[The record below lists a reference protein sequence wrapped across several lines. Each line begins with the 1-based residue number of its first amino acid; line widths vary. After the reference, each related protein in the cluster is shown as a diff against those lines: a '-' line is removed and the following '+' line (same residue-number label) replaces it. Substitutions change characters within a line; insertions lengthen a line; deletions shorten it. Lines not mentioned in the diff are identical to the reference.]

1 MIIYTFKY
9 NVITIIM
16 FLIDKY
22 YNNINSIACHQNIL
36 NRLLKSF
43 DTHSDIYN
51 NFENIKNNNE
61 KVKESLDY
69 INNKPFQY
77 CNFQHL
83 IFYGPEG
90 CGKEYITNKLIKK
103 IFGESGS
110 KLQEI
115 EYTINGYSN
124 TKTKVL
130 IKQSNHH
137 IVIEPNNNGFDKY
150 LIQDIIQDY
159 ARSQMLSICKNMKL
173 FKIVVIDK
181 IDNLNYYAQASLRRT
196 MEKYANTCKF
206 IFISNQLSKI
216 IEPLKSRCLMV
227 RVPLPNKY
235 QIFNMVLKISH
246 LENIDINIGEFNE
259 IIKNCDNNINKIIWY
274 LELKKN
280 NLSDFT
286 DWKIIVKKIVMLI
299 LSKIQTSKDLNNIIK
314 KCREYIYILFITNL
328 NLKLVIRFI
337 MKELIKNID
346 DNKIKYKIINITSE
360 CELRMNKG
368 TRQIIHLEAY
378 ILKILQLLY

>member
-1 MIIYTFKY
+1 
-9 NVITIIM
+9 M

-22 YNNINSIACHQNIL
+22 YNNVNSIACHQKIL

-43 DTHSDIYN
+43 DTHNDIYSD
-51 NFENIKNNNE
+51 FDNIKNNNS
-61 KVKESLDY
+61 KVIESLDY
-69 INNKPFQY
+69 INNKSFQY

-83 IFYGPEG
+83 IFYGPDG
-90 CGKEYITNKLIKK
+90 CGKEYITNKLITK
-103 IFGESGS
+103 IFGETGS

-124 TKTKVL
+124 TKIKVM

-159 ARSQMLSICKNMKL
+159 AKSQMLSICKDMKL
-173 FKIVVIDK
+173 FKIVVINK
-181 IDNLNYYAQASLRRT
+181 VDNLNYYAQASLRRT

-235 QIFNMVLKISH
+235 QIFNIVLKISH
-246 LENIDINIGEFNE
+246 TENIDISIKDFNE
-259 IIKNCDNNINKIIWY
+259 IIDNCDNNINKIIWY

-280 NLSDFT
+280 NLSNIN
-286 DWKIIVKKIVMLI
+286 DWKVIVSKISKLI
-299 LSKIQTSKDLNNIIK
+299 LSNIKTSIDLNNIIK
-314 KCREYIYILFITNL
+314 KSREYIYILFITNL
-328 NLKLVIRFI
+328 NLKFVIRYI
-337 MKELIKNID
+337 MKQLIQNID

-360 CELRMNKG
+360 FELRMNKG

-378 ILKILQLLY
+378 IMKILQLLYKV

>member
-1 MIIYTFKY
+1 
-9 NVITIIM
+9 M

-22 YNNINSIACHQNIL
+22 YNNINSIACHQNII

-43 DTHSDIYN
+43 DTHCDIYN
-51 NFENIKNNNE
+51 NFDDIKNNND
-61 KVKESLDY
+61 KVVESLDY
-69 INNKPFQY
+69 INHKSFQY

-110 KLQEI
+110 KLQDI

-124 TKTKVL
+124 TKTKVM

-159 ARSQMLSICKNMKL
+159 ARSQMLNICKNMKL

-246 LENIDINIGEFNE
+246 IENIDINVGDFNQ
-259 IIKNCDNNINKIIWY
+259 IINNCDNNINKIIWY

-280 NLSDFT
+280 NLSNFK
-286 DWKIIVKKIVMLI
+286 DWKIIVEKIVSLI
-299 LSKIQTSKDLNNIIK
+299 LSDIKTHKDLNNIIK

-328 NLKLVIRFI
+328 NLKIVIRYI
-337 MKELIKNID
+337 MKNLINNIE
-346 DNKIKYKIINITSE
+346 DNEIKYKIINTTSE
-360 CELRMNKG
+360 FELRMNKG
-368 TRQIIHLEAY
+368 TRLIIHIEAY
-378 ILKILQLLY
+378 IMKILQLLYK

>member
-1 MIIYTFKY
+1 
-9 NVITIIM
+9 M

-36 NRLLKSF
+36 NRLLNSF
-43 DTHSDIYN
+43 DTHYDIYN
-51 NFENIKNNNE
+51 NFDSIKKDDK
-61 KVKESLDY
+61 KVVESFDY
-69 INNKPFQY
+69 INTKSFQY
-77 CNFQHL
+77 SNFQHL

-90 CGKEYITNKLIKK
+90 CGKEYISNKLIKK

-124 TKTKVL
+124 TKTKVM

-159 ARSQMLSICKNMKL
+159 ARSQMLNICKNMKL

-196 MEKYANTCKF
+196 MEKYADTCKF

-216 IEPLKSRCLMV
+216 IEPLKSRCLLV
-227 RVPLPNKY
+227 RVPLPNKE
-235 QIFNMVLKISH
+235 QIFNIVLKISH
-246 LENIDINIGEFNE
+246 LENININVGDYNN
-259 IIKNCDNNINKIIWY
+259 IIKNCDNNINKVIWH

-280 NLSDFT
+280 NYSDFT
-286 DWKIIVKKIVMLI
+286 DWKQIVDEISNLVLCKI
-299 LSKIQTSKDLNNIIK
+299 SNAKDLSTVIK

-328 NLKLVIRFI
+328 NLKIVIRHI
-337 MKELIKNID
+337 MKNLINNIED
-346 DNKIKYKIINITSE
+346 YKLKYDIINITSE
-360 CELRMNKG
+360 FELRMNNG

-378 ILKILQLLY
+378 ILKIIQLLYK